1 VSVLPVIELSTRYDL
16 PAAHPFYE
24 GIDESMSIDQ
34 STHSIFGVSKAASD
48 LMAQEYGRQFGL
60 KVAVFRP
67 VTITGPAHRGSKLHG
82 YLSHLVKCLVT
93 GEEYV
98 INGFKGKQVRD
109 NIHVSDLI
117 SAFYKVYLNPKDCF
131 GEVYNIGAGRFSH
144 NSIVEAIEKVESIVG
159 RKGNVRYSDIP
170 RHSDWKWCIFSTEKF
185 RRANPGWRPL
195 YDNDKLLNELCSAW
209 QRRRDSG
216 IVRWIDATKAT
227 VNQSEEFAA

>member
-1 VSVLPVIELSTRYDL
+1 MIDSLGDALYFSRSRIPFPRGSSRASTYKHLGIYGYRRRVTRYDL

-109 NIHVSDLI
+109 NIHVSDQI

-144 NSIVEAIEKVESIVG
+144 NSIVEAIEKDRG
-159 RKGNVRYSDIP
+159 
-170 RHSDWKWCIFSTEKF
+170 
-185 RRANPGWRPL
+185 
-195 YDNDKLLNELCSAW
+195 
-209 QRRRDSG
+209 
-216 IVRWIDATKAT
+216 
-227 VNQSEEFAA
+227 